1 MTMIRALIAKSEP
14 VLSDR
19 STEKS
24 VAKPEEP
31 VTEKEKMKTLFA
43 VLAASAIIFAAFVG
57 TYADNRKVRIQ
68 SGSTPTPT
76 PDTPTP
82 SPEDTPTPTPTGTP
96 TPTTTPTSASPNFIT
111 ATRPVP
117 IEFA

>member
-76 PDTPTP
+76 PTPTPDTPTP
-82 SPEDTPTPTPTGTP
+82 SPDDTPTPTPTP
-96 TPTTTPTSASPNFIT
+96 TPTSASPNFIT

>member
-1 MTMIRALIAKSEP
+1 MIRALISKSEP

-43 VLAASAIIFAAFVG
+43 VLAAGAVTFAASVG
-57 TYADNRKVRIQ
+57 TYADNRKVQIQ
-68 SGSTPTPT
+68 PGSTPTHTPDTLRPTPRDTPTPT
-76 PDTPTP
+76 PI
-82 SPEDTPTPTPTGTP
+82 DTPTPTPTP
-96 TPTTTPTSASPNFIT
+96 NLTSF
-111 ATRPVP
+111 
-117 IEFA
+117 

>member
-1 MTMIRALIAKSEP
+1 MIRALIAKSEP

-68 SGSTPTPT
+68 SGSTPTPIPTPT

-82 SPEDTPTPTPTGTP
+82 SPDDAPTPTPTP
-96 TPTTTPTSASPNFIT
+96 TPTSASPNFIT